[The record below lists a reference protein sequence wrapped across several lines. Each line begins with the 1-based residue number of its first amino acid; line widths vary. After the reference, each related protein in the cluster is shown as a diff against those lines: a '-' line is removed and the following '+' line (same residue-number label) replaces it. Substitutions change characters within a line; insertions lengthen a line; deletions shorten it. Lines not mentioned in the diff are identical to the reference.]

1 MKKKFMLMVSAL
13 VLVAA
18 MAVGGTLAYLTAQT
32 QAVTNTFTIGNIN
45 ITLAETTNTY
55 KMVPGQDIA
64 KDPVVTVKG
73 GSEACW
79 LFVKV
84 AESDNLDTY
93 ITYGLADG
101 WTELTAGSGI
111 YYREVASSGDDQ
123 TFGVLAGDKVTV
135 KSEVTTE
142 QMTAANTS
150 KPTLAFTAYA
160 VQKAG
165 FDTAAQAW
173 GETFGKPVTP

>member
-45 ITLAETTNTY
+45 ITLAE
-55 KMVPGQDIA
+55 DIA

>member
-32 QAVTNTFTIGNIN
+32 QVVTNTFTIGDIS
-45 ITLAETTNTY
+45 IELKETTSNY
-55 KMVPGQDIA
+55 KMVPGQEIS
-64 KDPVVTVKG
+64 KDPKVTVKAD
-73 GSEACW
+73 SEDCW
-79 LFVKV
+79 LFVKID
-84 AESDNLDTY
+84 ESDNLGTY
-93 ITYGLADG
+93 ISYSLADG
-101 WTELTAGSGI
+101 WTELTTGSGV
-111 YYREVASSGDDQ
+111 YWREVASSGDDQ

-150 KPTLAFTAYA
+150 KPTLTFTAYA
-160 VQKAG
+160 IQAAG
-165 FDTAAQAW
+165 FDNAADAW
-173 GETFGKPVTP
+173 KEVSKS